1 MWRWRRCGSRLVVL
15 IGVVEWRG
23 EDQRGGFSVVVVGKI
38 DRFFVCVCVF
48 FSLLLLVIMWWLFLV
63 DVVVVGGF

>member
-1 MWRWRRCGSRLVVL
+1 ML

-23 EDQRGGFSVVVVGKI
+23 GDQHGGSSVVVVGKI

-48 FSLLLLVIMWWLFLV
+48 FPPPLG
-63 DVVVVGGF
+63 DYVVVVSGF